1 MIQDKK
7 VSIISCFYNE
17 EKYLAKAI
25 DSVLAQTYKNFE
37 LILVN
42 DGSTD
47 KSDEIVKS
55 YHDERIKY
63 IAYKNNRYQ
72 AYARNQG
79 LEIATGDYIG
89 FFDCDDIMRPDK
101 MEKQVK
107 YLNEHADITLISGG
121 FSNIDAKGE
130 ICENFVV
137 PQYFSD
143 EEIKAFMLYGNC
155 IAFAGAAMFRREMID
170 KHHIRFDETNRSSE
184 DYRLFIDMLPY
195 GKFVNVKECFF
206 DYRINHGS
214 KSSTAVKS
222 DENAYDIEVKKLLGY
237 AWRERGFS
245 LTENDIEFMHYF
257 LYKRIRIWKPND
269 ILMGIRIYTK
279 IKKQLDKLDL
289 REGKLILKY
298 YRQQWLRTYQIY
310 WLMKKVFGIAG

>member
-130 ICENFVV
+130 VCESFVV
-137 PQYFSD
+137 PQYFND

-222 DENAYDIEVKKLLGY
+222 DENAYDIEVKKLLGH
-237 AWRERGFS
+237 AWSTRGFS
-245 LTENDIEFMHYF
+245 LDENDIDFMHYF
-257 LYKRIRIWKPND
+257 FYKRIRIWKLND
-269 ILMGIRIYTK
+269 ILMGIRTYTK
-279 IKKQLDKLDL
+279 IKKQLDNLDL